1 MTVLIVEYVPYVAFT
16 AAAGL
21 VAWVGFDVLRARLA
35 RPRVTAPEAAQDS
48 GRGLAG
54 PAIPLSARAPLVAE
68 VVPVFEPEPEP
79 VVAAEPEPEPEAM
92 LAAEPEPV
100 AQLEPEAEPELPV
113 SQAVDVAEAPEEDP
127 AEQLPIE
134 VRADVIAVRRD
145 PSVRVFDT
153 AVAPSER
160 KVLSAED

>member
-79 VVAAEPEPEPEAM
+79 VVVAE
-92 LAAEPEPV
+92 AEPEPV
-100 AQLEPEAEPELPV
+100 AELEPEAEPELPV
-113 SQAVDVAEAPEEDP
+113 SQAVDVAEAPEEDL
-127 AEQLPIE
+127 AEKLPIE

>member
-21 VAWVGFDVLRARLA
+21 VAWVGFDMLRARLA
-35 RPRVTAPEAAQDS
+35 RPRGVAPEAAQDS

-79 VVAAEPEPEPEAM
+79 VVVAE
-92 LAAEPEPV
+92 AEPEPV
-100 AQLEPEAEPELPV
+100 AELEPEAEPELPV

-127 AEQLPIE
+127 AEELPIE

>member
-21 VAWVGFDVLRARLA
+21 VAWVGFDVLRARFA
-35 RPRVTAPEAAQDS
+35 RPRAVAPEAAQDS

-79 VVAAEPEPEPEAM
+79 VVVAE
-92 LAAEPEPV
+92 AEPEPV
-100 AQLEPEAEPELPV
+100 AELEPEAEPELPV

-127 AEQLPIE
+127 AEKLPIE

>member
-1 MTVLIVEYVPYVAFT
+1 MTVLIVEYVPYVAFI

-35 RPRVTAPEAAQDS
+35 RPRETAPEAAQDS

-79 VVAAEPEPEPEAM
+79 EPVVAAE
-92 LAAEPEPV
+92 AEPEPV
-100 AQLEPEAEPELPV
+100 AELEPEAEPELPV

-127 AEQLPIE
+127 AEKLPIE

>member
-21 VAWVGFDVLRARLA
+21 VAWVGFDMLRARLA
-35 RPRVTAPEAAQDS
+35 RPRGVAPEAAQDS

-79 VVAAEPEPEPEAM
+79 VVVAE
-92 LAAEPEPV
+92 AEPEPV
-100 AQLEPEAEPELPV
+100 AELEPEAEPELPV
-113 SQAVDVAEAPEEDP
+113 SQAVDVAEAPEEDL
-127 AEQLPIE
+127 AEKLPIE

>member
-21 VAWVGFDVLRARLA
+21 VAWVGFDMLRARLA
-35 RPRVTAPEAAQDS
+35 RPRGVTTEAAQDS

-79 VVAAEPEPEPEAM
+79 VVVAE
-92 LAAEPEPV
+92 AEPEPV
-100 AQLEPEAEPELPV
+100 AELEPEAEPELPV
-113 SQAVDVAEAPEEDP
+113 SQAVDVAEAPEEDL
-127 AEQLPIE
+127 AEKLPIE

>member
-1 MTVLIVEYVPYVAFT
+1 MTVLIVEYVPYVAFI

-35 RPRVTAPEAAQDS
+35 RPRTAAPEAAQDS

-54 PAIPLSARAPLVAE
+54 PAVPLSARAPLVAE
-68 VVPVFEPEPEP
+68 LVPVVEP
-79 VVAAEPEPEPEAM
+79 EPEPEPEA
-92 LAAEPEPV
+92 AAEPEPV
-100 AQLEPEAEPELPV
+100 AELEPEAEPELPV

-127 AEQLPIE
+127 VEKLPIE

>member
-21 VAWVGFDVLRARLA
+21 VAWMGFDMLRARLA
-35 RPRVTAPEAAQDS
+35 RPRGVAPETAQDS

-54 PAIPLSARAPLVAE
+54 PAIPLSVRAPLVAE

-79 VVAAEPEPEPEAM
+79 VVVAE
-92 LAAEPEPV
+92 AEPEPV
-100 AQLEPEAEPELPV
+100 AELEPEAEPELPV

-127 AEQLPIE
+127 AEKLPIE

>member
-79 VVAAEPEPEPEAM
+79 EPVVAAEPEPEPV
-92 LAAEPEPV
+92 AE
-100 AQLEPEAEPELPV
+100 LEPEAEPELPV

>member
-21 VAWVGFDVLRARLA
+21 VAWVGFDMLRARLA
-35 RPRVTAPEAAQDS
+35 RPRGVAPEAAQDS

-79 VVAAEPEPEPEAM
+79 VVVAE
-92 LAAEPEPV
+92 AEPEPV
-100 AQLEPEAEPELPV
+100 AELEPEAEPELPV

>member
-35 RPRVTAPEAAQDS
+35 GSRAKAPEAAQDS
-48 GRGLAG
+48 GRGLVG
-54 PAIPLSARAPLVAE
+54 PAIPLSARAPLIAEQQPQPAPVAAAKVEAEPAGE
-68 VVPVFEPEPEP
+68 VEAEIEPEIEP
-79 VVAAEPEPEPEAM
+79 
-92 LAAEPEPV
+92 
-100 AQLEPEAEPELPV
+100 EPELPV
-113 SQAVDVAEAPEEDP
+113 SHAVDVAEEPEASP
-127 AEQLPIE
+127 AEELPIE
-134 VRADVIAVRRD
+134 VEAGVISVRRD

>member
-21 VAWVGFDVLRARLA
+21 VAWVGFDMLRARLA
-35 RPRVTAPEAAQDS
+35 RPRGVAPEAAQDS

-68 VVPVFEPEPEP
+68 VVPVYEPEPEPEPEP
-79 VVAAEPEPEPEAM
+79 VVVAE
-92 LAAEPEPV
+92 AEPEPV
-100 AQLEPEAEPELPV
+100 AELEPEAEPELPV

-127 AEQLPIE
+127 AEKLPIE